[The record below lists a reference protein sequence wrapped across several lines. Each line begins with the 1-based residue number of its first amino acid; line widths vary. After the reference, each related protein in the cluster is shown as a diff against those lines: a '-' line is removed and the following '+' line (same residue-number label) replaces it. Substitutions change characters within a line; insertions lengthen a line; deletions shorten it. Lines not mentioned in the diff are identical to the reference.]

1 MLPRSARR
9 TSCRSFGLTPTE
21 RPGDNLAIFR
31 GAAGRTS
38 FLPER
43 SMQEAMKASLNDRDR
58 SPWQKEAR
66 RVAAGIRRRV
76 LEHTIRNNGGY
87 LSQACSSAEIFAT
100 LYVKAMDLGKI
111 DIPLVPKPFPGVPGP
126 DNPNYFTGAA
136 FNGPGPDRDRFV
148 LSPAQYA
155 LVLYAALIETGRMAE
170 EGLDQFNRD
179 GSVVEM
185 IGAEHSPGME
195 TMTGSLGQGIS
206 QAAGIAMAR
215 RRKGEKGRVFLFLSD
230 GEFQIGQTWE
240 ALQAMS
246 FHRLDN
252 IVIYVDVNGFQCDG
266 AMNTVMNVEPLDKRL
281 ASFGCRVLRVKGHDI
296 GGLAKAAARKPDGR
310 PLVVLCDTDACRGI
324 TVLKKRVPKMHYV
337 RFTSAEEKSWYAE
350 ALEELCGRKIEQPA
364 PAAAAARPAS
374 GPEVLTRVHAKNL
387 VAWAK
392 DRPQVLVL
400 SADLTSSTE
409 IDLFRAAYPDRF
421 LSMGIAEQ
429 NMLSWA
435 SGLAREGFI
444 PFVHTF
450 AVFIYRRSYDQ
461 IAMSVAYPNLPV
473 RMIGFLPGIM
483 TPGGATHQAIEDV
496 AVMRALPNMTVL
508 ECGDATE
515 VESVLDVMEKINGP
529 VYVRML
535 RGEIPR
541 LFDTPMQVGR
551 SRVLSA
557 GDDVVVLS
565 SGIMTEEA
573 LRAVQVLRKRGVS
586 VQHMHISTLKPFHDR
601 EVMTAIAR
609 SKHGVIT
616 MENHTIVGGL
626 GSIIAEQ
633 MAERGIARKLVR
645 IGLRDTFAHGASK
658 GYLLKKY
665 RMDAMALISEVEKL
679 VGRSFGITEGELKET
694 FIAAVHSAAKAE
706 AL

>member
-1 MLPRSARR
+1 MKKTQKKPEA
-9 TSCRSFGLTPTE
+9 
-21 RPGDNLAIFR
+21 AIW
-31 GAAGRTS
+31 
-38 FLPER
+38 
-43 SMQEAMKASLNDRDR
+43 QNDV
-58 SPWQKEAR
+58 K

-100 LYVKAMDLGKI
+100 LYTKVMDLGRIKT
-111 DIPLVPKPFPGVPGP
+111 PLVPKPFPGVPGP
-126 DNPNYFTGAA
+126 DNPDYFTGAA
-136 FNGPGPDRDRFV
+136 FNGPGPDKDRFF

-155 LVLYAALIETGRMAE
+155 LVLYATLIETGRMAE
-170 EGLDQFNRD
+170 EGLAQFNRD

-206 QAAGIAMAR
+206 QASGIAMAR
-215 RRKGEKGRVFLFLSD
+215 KRKNEKGRVFIFMSD

-240 ALQAMS
+240 ALQALS
-246 FHRLDN
+246 FHMLDN
-252 IVIYVDVNGFQCDG
+252 VIIYVDVNGFQCDG
-266 AMNTVMNVEPLDKRL
+266 KMCNVMDVEPLHHRL
-281 ASFGCRVLRVKGHDI
+281 ESFGCRVFRVNGHDI
-296 GGLAKAAARKPDGR
+296 KKLADAGSVTPDGR
-310 PLVVLCDTDACRGI
+310 PVVVLCDTDAARGI
-324 TVLKKRVPKMHYV
+324 EVLKSRAPKMHYV
-337 RFTSAEEKSWYAE
+337 RFSSAEEKSRYAE
-350 ALEELCGRKIEQPA
+350 ALEQLCGAKA
-364 PAAAAARPAS
+364 PLTPPSPPRGEGKRE
-374 GPEVLTRVHAKNL
+374 GPEIVSRVHAKNL

-392 DRPQVLVL
+392 DRPEVLVL

-409 IDLFRAAYPDRF
+409 IDLFRDTYPDRF

-450 AVFIYRRSYDQ
+450 AVFIYRRAFDQ
-461 IAMSVAYPNLPV
+461 IAMSVSYPNLPV
-473 RMIGFLPGIM
+473 RMIGFLPGIT

-496 AVMRALPNMTVL
+496 AVMRALPNMTIL
-508 ECGDATE
+508 ECGDATD
-515 VESVLDVMEKINGP
+515 VESVLAVIEKINGP

-541 LFDTPMQVGR
+541 LFGTPMEFGKA
-551 SRVLSA
+551 RVVSE
-557 GDDVVVLS
+557 GKDITVLS

-573 LRAVQVLRKRGVS
+573 MRAVQVLQKRGLS
-586 VQHMHISTLKPFHDR
+586 VQHMHISTLKPFNDKS
-601 EVMTAIAR
+601 VMDAIAR
-609 SKHGVIT
+609 SKYGVIT

-633 MAERGIARKLVR
+633 MAERGMDRKLVR
-645 IGLRDTFAHGASK
+645 IGLRDIYAHGASK
-658 GYLLKKY
+658 NYLMKKY
-665 RMDAMALISEVEKL
+665 RMDAMALISEVEGL
-679 VGRSFGITEGELKET
+679 VGKKFGISEEELKET
-694 FIAAVHSAAKAE
+694 FIAAVHSTAKAE